1 MLMPIAM
8 AMAMALALEGNPAAV
23 AKTLAVNAVAVVLA
37 VGW

>member
-8 AMAMALALEGNPAAV
+8 AMALALAGNPAAV
-23 AKTLAVNAVAVVLA
+23 AKTLEVNAVAAVLA